1 MKKINVKD
9 NFIIK
14 ASFKVI
20 NEHDGVDKI
29 YFVLADGSVIF
40 VDGTSLMANPSNKI
54 LSNLRY
60 DILKYGGICSC
71 GELIIGK
78 QSNNKIN
85 WDFSCIKCSYKIS
98 YSDNKLDEFVYN
110 QLLKIEEDSKFE

>member
-1 MKKINVKD
+1 MKKINIKD
-9 NFIIK
+9 DFIIK

-20 NEHDGVDKI
+20 NTYDGIDKI
-29 YFVLADGSVIF
+29 YFVLVDGNVIC
-40 VDGTSLMANPSNKI
+40 VDGTCFMPNPSHQAF
-54 LSNLRY
+54 SNLRH

-71 GELIIGK
+71 GELIVGK

-85 WDFSCIKCSYKIS
+85 WDFSCIKCSYRVS

-110 QLLKIEEDSKFE
+110 QLSKIEEDSKFE